1 MSCSTNF
8 CKKRVLK
15 EHKRLKNFGKAIKK
29 SFKVTTMSK
38 KNRAIFDSDRIKRL
52 QAKCESE
59 YCNPTCKGTILESGK
74 NIPKEIK
81 NEYKNMN
88 FMIKNQIQTR
98 KKIFGKKTNVL
109 KNDFYEKLSI
119 KNVKSLKKNGAT
131 SGCIR
136 HIEKN
141 IY

>member
-15 EHKRLKNFGKAIKK
+15 EHKRLKEFGKAIKK
-29 SFKVTTMSK
+29 SFKVKTMSK
-38 KNRAIFDSDRIKRL
+38 ANRAIFDSDRIKRL

-59 YCNPTCKGTILESGK
+59 YCNPTCKGTLFESGK

-88 FMIKNQIQTR
+88 FLIKNQMQTR
-98 KKIFGKKTNVL
+98 KKIFGKKTSVL
-109 KNDFYEKLSI
+109 KNQFYEKLSK
-119 KNVKSLKKNGAT
+119 KNVKSLKKNGAI

-136 HIEKN
+136 N
-141 IY
+141 IQKF

>member
-15 EHKRLKNFGKAIKK
+15 EHKKLKNFGKAIKK
-29 SFKVTTMSK
+29 SFKAKTMSK
-38 KNRAIFDSDRIKRL
+38 ANRAIFDSDRIKRL
-52 QAKCESE
+52 QAKCENE

-98 KKIFGKKTNVL
+98 KKIFGKKMNVL
-109 KNDFYEKLSI
+109 KNGFYEKLST
-119 KNVKSLKKNGAT
+119 KNIKSLKKNGAI
-131 SGCIR
+131 SGCIQK
-136 HIEKN
+136 IVK
-141 IY
+141 